1 MKKKVIYGLVG
12 ISLIRIFLSTPA
24 HAAIAFVSTSTAGGV
39 AAATTATTSINTIS
53 GNLLSVEC
61 RHGTTFV
68 NPTSVTDT
76 IGNTYTNAV
85 IASNTVAGAISGYWA
100 ISSGSNAANI
110 VSCNFASSVS
120 NRVIAVQ
127 QHSGIAQTNPLD
139 VTSTAATASS
149 VTSLTSGAYTTTNAN
164 EVIITYVDANSDGSV
179 TSVSAPFTATFLT
192 AAAFGNGG
200 AYNIVSTIQTAQTVT
215 WNFSISS
222 AFMIVMTFKAA
233 TQPILNPLIIN
244 YTTGAKNSVI
254 VNYTT
259 AAPNSLIVQ

>member
-1 MKKKVIYGLVG
+1 MKKL
-12 ISLIRIFLSTPA
+12 LIITSAIFLLGLTHNA
-24 HAAIAFVSTSTAGGV
+24 HAAIAFVSTSTAGGT

-100 ISSGSNAANI
+100 ISSGSNASNI

-127 QHSGIAQTNPLD
+127 QHSGTAQTNPLD

-164 EVIITYVDANSDGSV
+164 EVIITYVDANSDGTV
-179 TSVSAPFTATFLT
+179 TSVSSPFVPVFLT

-215 WNFSISS
+215 WNFALSS
-222 AFMIVMTFKAA
+222 AFMIVMTF
-233 TQPILNPLIIN
+233 N
-244 YTTGAKNSVI
+244 
-254 VNYTT
+254 
-259 AAPNSLIVQ
+259 AAPVAPITSAVTTSNLVVRGSLTIQ